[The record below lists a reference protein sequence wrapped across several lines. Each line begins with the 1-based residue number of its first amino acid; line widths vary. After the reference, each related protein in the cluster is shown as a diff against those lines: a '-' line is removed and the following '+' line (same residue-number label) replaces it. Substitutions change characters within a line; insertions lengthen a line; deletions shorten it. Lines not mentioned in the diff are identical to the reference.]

1 MRPLIVIGNW
11 KMNGSLA
18 SNEDWI
24 KTVARGME
32 RGMPAG
38 RQFVVCPPFPYLAQC
53 DALIKE
59 HSLAFLSLGAQDASA
74 YASGAYTGEVAASM
88 LKEMGCSYVIVGHS
102 ERRQI
107 HHEVDEIVASKAL
120 QILDNGMTPVICVGE
135 TADERNSG
143 RATEVVCAQV
153 AKQVN
158 VLQDRLADC
167 LIAYE
172 PVWAIGTGK
181 VASAQVAQDMHRA
194 IRLQLAEFNQ
204 DVASHVGILYG
215 GSVKPDNAVELFAM
229 PDIDGGLVGGAS
241 SNPQDFLAICQ
252 AQFFIWRYAVEL
264 FKTLLIVLQVVSALA
279 VIVLVLLQQGKG
291 ADMGAAFGSGSS
303 GSLFGASGSANF
315 LSHTTAIF
323 AALFFI
329 STLGITW
336 IGNKKET
343 SPGVLSGTVAPTAAP
358 AAPAAP
364 VQDPTKPAVPK

>member
-172 PVWAIGTGK
+172 QKKIPLHAYIWVRFNGEVDDDSSK
-181 VASAQVAQDMHRA
+181 VESELLPDK
-194 IRLQLAEFNQ
+194 
-204 DVASHVGILYG
+204 
-215 GSVKPDNAVELFAM
+215 SVLTIFPS
-229 PDIDGGLVGGAS
+229 LVVRTDEDQ
-241 SNPQDFLAICQ
+241 N
-252 AQFFIWRYAVEL
+252 
-264 FKTLLIVLQVVSALA
+264 LIVQYILTTPGRILFNLILMVS
-279 VIVLVLLQQGKG
+279 
-291 ADMGAAFGSGSS
+291 
-303 GSLFGASGSANF
+303 
-315 LSHTTAIF
+315 
-323 AALFFI
+323 
-329 STLGITW
+329 
-336 IGNKKET
+336 
-343 SPGVLSGTVAPTAAP
+343 
-358 AAPAAP
+358 
-364 VQDPTKPAVPK
+364 